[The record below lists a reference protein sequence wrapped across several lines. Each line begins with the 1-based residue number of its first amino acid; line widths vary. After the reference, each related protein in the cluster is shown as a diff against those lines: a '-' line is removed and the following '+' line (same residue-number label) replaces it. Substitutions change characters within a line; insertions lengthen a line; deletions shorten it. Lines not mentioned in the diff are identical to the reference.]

1 MEQTIETLSVR
12 VDKLERETADLSERT
27 NSTAI
32 AQAAINE
39 KLNSVLVTLGELK
52 AGLNALQQVPTRR
65 WDTVVGAIITALVAA
80 IIGFVTARF
89 LK

>member
-27 NSTAI
+27 NTAAI
-32 AQAAINE
+32 TQAAVNE

-52 AGLNALQQVPTRR
+52 AGLNTLQQYPGKR
-65 WDTVVGAIITALVAA
+65 WDTLTSAIIAALVAA
-80 IIGFVTARF
+80 VIGYISARF
-89 LK
+89 LG